1 MENNEKINIESILKN
16 ILFFTSINDG
26 FFDYRIPIKSDIE
39 KFNSDKSTEPS
50 QFLFEY
56 ICYNLLKNILLSNKK
71 INPETIIITDE
82 FLCTESS
89 KEQFKKYNI
98 THKKNIIIC
107 IQNSQT
113 FKWTII
119 AFLNLEEQI
128 KNYFNE
134 NNKKP
139 IKAKILSSNSN
150 SDEDD
155 IVLNSTMDKLEYAFD
170 FKSPDDIQFEVDS
183 FNIYDQPN
191 SGIFL
196 LNFIKELML
205 QDETKISEYIQKI
218 YDEVSNIGN
227 IGNRYYF
234 NIFNNISEE
243 MNGIYDI
250 YNQELAEYMKNNQLN
265 IEGNNN
271 NINMDDELN
280 SDEEEEALKIMEKEN
295 AEANNLMRQKE
306 RKLRQKL
313 YKQKLRD
320 KNMAMYKEFGVI
332 KEEDNES
339 ESESIDFFGK
349 RKEKEEECLK
359 FKENLNKK
367 NYMNNNNKILNNV
380 NVNININVNNSQN
393 IDEIKTNIFK
403 RDNDIQIKNQSKSEK
418 NIKLNVY
425 KELEEALEEFEL
437 EQEPIKNTEEN
448 IKQKKEEIKENNPKE
463 ILINDITHTLN
474 KIEEKEKEKEKNKEI
489 EINTTIATPPIVNQS
504 PKNQKN
510 QNEKINREENKKE
523 KKKSIKSNNNIN
535 IFRNE
540 KIELKK
546 RGSVPKTQI
555 KIKKLNLDLKNP
567 NTNHNNSNTNNNKT
581 TEKLK
586 KSFTNMKRPDNKDFL
601 KEKEDD
607 NNNSNLL
614 LKKKS
619 QPIRDINNTNSKGI
633 IIQNNSK
640 EIEQISININNNGI
654 KNAKNNVSRNSNINN
669 NKEDQ
674 KNSKIVI
681 KEKENSINSITITKE
696 PKDNLSK
703 KNINLNISIK
713 TKNLSKKNSVKSNNK
728 KSNSKA
734 IKINQESQPSYTT
747 KKSTSS
753 SNKSEETNSLN
764 NEKEIKTIK
773 NKIKPFIKQDES
785 IEEKATLNISSTDNP
800 INMLPP
806 QKLVERNALLDLRRK
821 EKEKDYKEISSVNST
836 KKESDY
842 SSNINI
848 ENIGNDFSETE
859 KKSECSDRSYISRE
873 RIRKSN
879 VKRNEK
885 INPPGKVRNNKR
897 YEYGALD
904 REDTNKICGCIGE
917 QANTYCNIF

>member
-1 MENNEKINIESILKN
+1 
-16 ILFFTSINDG
+16 
-26 FFDYRIPIKSDIE
+26 
-39 KFNSDKSTEPS
+39 
-50 QFLFEY
+50 
-56 ICYNLLKNILLSNKK
+56 
-71 INPETIIITDE
+71 
-82 FLCTESS
+82 
-89 KEQFKKYNI
+89 
-98 THKKNIIIC
+98 
-107 IQNSQT
+107 
-113 FKWTII
+113 
-119 AFLNLEEQI
+119 
-128 KNYFNE
+128 
-134 NNKKP
+134 
-139 IKAKILSSNSN
+139 
-150 SDEDD
+150 
-155 IVLNSTMDKLEYAFD
+155 
-170 FKSPDDIQFEVDS
+170 
-183 FNIYDQPN
+183 
-191 SGIFL
+191 
-196 LNFIKELML
+196 ML

-250 YNQELAEYMKNNQLN
+250 YNQELAEYMKNNKLN

-313 YKQKLRD
+313 YKQKLMD

-489 EINTTIATPPIVNQS
+489 EINTTIATPPVTNQS
-504 PKNQKN
+504 PKN
-510 QNEKINREENKKE
+510 QNEKINKEENKKE
-523 KKKSIKSNNNIN
+523 KKKTNKSNNNIN

-555 KIKKLNLDLKNP
+555 KIKKLNLDLKNT

-607 NNNSNLL
+607 NNNTNLL

-619 QPIRDINNTNSKGI
+619 LPIKDINSTNSKGI

-640 EIEQISININNNGI
+640 EIEPINININNNGI
-654 KNAKNNVSRNSNINN
+654 KNVKNNVSRNSNINN
-669 NKEDQ
+669 NNKEEQ

-703 KNINLNISIK
+703 KNTNLNISIK

-806 QKLVERNALLDLRRK
+806 QKLVEHNALLDLRRK
-821 EKEKDYKEISSVNST
+821 EKEKDYKEKSSVNST

>member
-1 MENNEKINIESILKN
+1 MENSEKKDIESILKN
-16 ILFFTSINDG
+16 ILFFTSIRDG
-26 FFDYRIPIKSDIE
+26 FFDYNIPIKSELE
-39 KFNSDKSTEPS
+39 KFNSDKSIEPS
-50 QFLFEY
+50 LFLFEY
-56 ICYNLLKNILLSNKK
+56 ICYKLLKNTLISNKT
-71 INPETIIITDE
+71 INPETIIITDQ
-82 FLCTESS
+82 FLCSENS
-89 KEQFKKYNI
+89 KELFIKYKA
-98 THKKNIIIC
+98 TYKKNIIIC

-113 FKWTII
+113 LKWTII

-128 KNYFNE
+128 KNYFDI

-139 IKAKILSSNSN
+139 IKAKILSSNLN

-155 IVLNSTMDKLEYAFD
+155 IVLNATMDKLEYAFD

-205 QDETKISEYIQKI
+205 QDESKISDFIQKI
-218 YDEVSNIGN
+218 YDEVSNMGN
-227 IGNRYYF
+227 QGNKYYF

-243 MNGIYDI
+243 MNNMYNI
-250 YNQELAEYMKNNQLN
+250 YNQELNEFLK
-265 IEGNNN
+265 NN
-271 NINMDDELN
+271 NININLDDELN

-295 AEANNLMRQKE
+295 EEAKHLMRQKE

-313 YKQKLRD
+313 YKQKLID
-320 KNMAMYKEFGVI
+320 KNTVMYKEFGVI

-349 RKEKEEECLK
+349 MKEKEEERLK
-359 FKENLNKK
+359 FKENLSKK
-367 NYMNNNNKILNNV
+367 NYMNNNKILNNV
-380 NVNININVNNSQN
+380 NVNININVNNSQS

-403 RDNDIQIKNQSKSEK
+403 TDKDIQIKNQSKSEK

-448 IKQKKEEIKENNPKE
+448 IKQKKEEIKEIKENNQKE
-463 ILINDITHTLN
+463 TQTKDITNILN
-474 KIEEKEKEKEKNKEI
+474 KLEEKEKEKSRDF
-489 EINTTIATPPIVNQS
+489 EINNTKAKTPITNQS
-504 PKNQKN
+504 PKEKKIP
-510 QNEKINREENKKE
+510 NEKNKKEENKKE
-523 KKKSIKSNNNIN
+523 KKKANKSNNNIN

-540 KIELKK
+540 NIDLKK

-555 KIKKLNLDLKNP
+555 KIKKLNLDFKCP
-567 NTNHNNSNTNNNKT
+567 NTNDNNNKT
-581 TEKLK
+581 IEKLK
-586 KSFTNMKRPDNKDFL
+586 KSFTNMRRPDNKDLF
-601 KEKEDD
+601 KEKEEEN
-607 NNNSNLL
+607 NNNSL

-619 QPIRDINNTNSKGI
+619 IPIKEIKNTNSKEI
-633 IIQNNSK
+633 IITKNSK
-640 EIEQISININNNGI
+640 EIKQINSNTNNNT
-654 KNAKNNVSRNSNINN
+654 KNAKNNAQKKININK
-669 NKEDQ
+669 NKEEE
-674 KNSKIVI
+674 KNSKII
-681 KEKENSINSITITKE
+681 NKEKENPINSISINKE

-703 KNINLNISIK
+703 KNANLNIITK
-713 TKNLSKKNSVKSNNK
+713 TKNLSKKNSEKYNNN

-734 IKINQESQPSYTT
+734 IKTNQESHQSYTT
-747 KKSTSS
+747 KKSASS
-753 SNKSEETNSLN
+753 SNKSEETDSLN
-764 NEKEIKTIK
+764 NDKEIKSIK
-773 NKIKPFIKQDES
+773 RKIKPFIKQSES
-785 IEEKATLNISSTDNP
+785 IEEKATLNVSLTDNP

-806 QKLVERNALLDLRRK
+806 QKIVERNALLDLRRK
-821 EKEKDYKEISSVNST
+821 EKQKDYKDISSVNST

-859 KKSECSDRSYISRE
+859 KKSEFSDKSYVGRE

-879 VKRNEK
+879 VKRFEK
-885 INPPGKVRNNKR
+885 INPPGKIRNSKR
-897 YEYGALD
+897 YEYSSLD

-917 QANTYCNIF
+917 QANGFCIVF